1 MDILRPI
8 HIFAGSLALIFS
20 VMAVSSAKGKK
31 LHVFA
36 GKAYVWCMTAI
47 FVTAIPMSIITSNI
61 FLFLIAFF
69 SFYLAFSGFRFARNR
84 KGIATTADWIAVG
97 LMLLSGLGMWML
109 SAIYFMNNNSQY
121 ITLLVFGFL
130 AIVLGYGD
138 FKSHRNKTAIGKEKI
153 VRHLGNML
161 SGTIA
166 VITAVL
172 VVNMSVEPLW
182 IWWILPTVLVTPII
196 VWWKFQVLK

>member
-1 MDILRPI
+1 MWILSTI
-8 HIFAGSLALIFS
+8 
-20 VMAVSSAKGKK
+20 
-31 LHVFA
+31 
-36 GKAYVWCMTAI
+36 Y
-47 FVTAIPMSIITSNI
+47 II
-61 FLFLIAFF
+61 
-69 SFYLAFSGFRFARNR
+69 
-84 KGIATTADWIAVG
+84 
-97 LMLLSGLGMWML
+97 
-109 SAIYFMNNNSQY
+109 NNNSQY

>member
-1 MDILRPI
+1 M
-8 HIFAGSLALIFS
+8 
-20 VMAVSSAKGKK
+20 
-31 LHVFA
+31 
-36 GKAYVWCMTAI
+36 
-47 FVTAIPMSIITSNI
+47 
-61 FLFLIAFF
+61 
-69 SFYLAFSGFRFARNR
+69 SGFRFARNR
-84 KGIATTADWIAVG
+84 EGFATTADWIAVG
-97 LMLLSGLGMWML
+97 LMLLSGSGMWIL
-109 SAIYFMNNNSQY
+109 STIYIINNNSQY

-182 IWWILPTVLVTPII
+182 IWWILLTVLVTPII